1 MVKCVLV
8 SHESIDPPLNFQ
20 TPLPPPSSRLDNNYI
35 SYLLHLNIFT
45 YQKFIHVT
53 REAWCHFFPVRWWFF
68 FFWFILFCW
77 VSLSLSLFLS
87 VNEFFYCHVSYNLMA
102 SVLVL
107 LTCRLSHTL
116 QSKLIWALVRIMLA
130 HLYIPGIPAACRVS
144 AVRKLQKT

>member
-20 TPLPPPSSRLDNNYI
+20 TPIPPPSSRLDNNYI

-68 FFWFILFCW
+68 FFGLSYF
-77 VSLSLSLFLS
+77 VEYLSLSLFLS

-107 LTCRLSHTL
+107 LTCRLSYTL
-116 QSKLIWALVRIMLA
+116 QSKRIWALVRIMLA
-130 HLYIPGIPAACRVS
+130 LFYIHVDGMS
-144 AVRKLQKT
+144 AVWKLYKT